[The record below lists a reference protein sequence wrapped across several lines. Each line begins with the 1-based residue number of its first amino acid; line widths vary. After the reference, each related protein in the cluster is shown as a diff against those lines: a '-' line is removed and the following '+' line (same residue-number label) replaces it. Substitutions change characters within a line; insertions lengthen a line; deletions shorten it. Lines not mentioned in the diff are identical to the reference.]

1 MTLFYICV
9 LGVALFGGAFVKF
22 SIAGI
27 QIFYLVLLFLVVA
40 YIKYFYSHWGVIQL
54 TKINKAIIG
63 FELYALMMI
72 AMSFAGTNKLFASD
86 DLFLKKHIFHA
97 KHIMC
102 LSYQQ
107 FS

>member
-1 MTLFYICV
+1 M
-9 LGVALFGGAFVKF
+9 
-22 SIAGI
+22 
-27 QIFYLVLLFLVVA
+27 VA
-40 YIKYFYSHWGVIQL
+40 YIKYLYSHWGVIQL